1 MRQPAVE
8 STQPKGSSH
17 MPDDEAKRKFK
28 EALDR
33 KNKQNHTG
41 ESHLGGKSKAR
52 GPHGSASHQQQ
63 FRRKSG

>member
-1 MRQPAVE
+1 
-8 STQPKGSSH
+8 